1 MASSAG
7 ASRSRHRSRGSS
19 GRTDLAAS
27 VRDRADLEAAVM
39 RQVWERVRL
48 ITSGDAPR
56 PLGHAELDQIIH
68 RVVMQQ
74 LWRIRRQRRPIW
86 RPPSTEEE
94 VADLEATSPVEEV
107 ADLEAPSTVE
117 EVADL
122 EAPSTEEEVTDL
134 EAPSTEKKM

>member
-19 GRTDLAAS
+19 GRTDLALS

-107 ADLEAPSTVE
+107 ASTVEEVADVEAPSTEE

-122 EAPSTEEEVTDL
+122 EAPSTE
-134 EAPSTEKKM
+134 KKM

>member
-1 MASSAG
+1 
-7 ASRSRHRSRGSS
+7 
-19 GRTDLAAS
+19 
-27 VRDRADLEAAVM
+27 M
-39 RQVWERVRL
+39 RQVRERVRL

-107 ADLEAPSTVE
+107 ASTVEEVADLEATSPVEEGASTVEEVADVEVPSTEE

-122 EAPSTEEEVTDL
+122 EAPSTEKKYEV
-134 EAPSTEKKM
+134 

>member
-1 MASSAG
+1 
-7 ASRSRHRSRGSS
+7 
-19 GRTDLAAS
+19 
-27 VRDRADLEAAVM
+27 M
-39 RQVWERVRL
+39 RQVQERVRL

-68 RVVMQQ
+68 RAVQQQ
-74 LWRIRRQRRPIW
+74 LWRIRRRRRPIG

-107 ADLEAPSTVE
+107 ASTVEEVADVEAPSTEE

-122 EAPSTEEEVTDL
+122 EAPSTE
-134 EAPSTEKKM
+134 KKI

>member
-7 ASRSRHRSRGSS
+7 ASRSRPRSRGSS

-48 ITSGDAPR
+48 ITCGDAPR
-56 PLGHAELDQIIH
+56 PLGHTELEQIIH

-86 RPPSTEEE
+86 RPPSMEEE
-94 VADLEATSPVEEV
+94 ADLEATSPVEEV
-107 ADLEAPSTVE
+107 ASTVE

-122 EAPSTEEEVTDL
+122 EAPSTEEEVADL

>member
-1 MASSAG
+1 
-7 ASRSRHRSRGSS
+7 
-19 GRTDLAAS
+19 
-27 VRDRADLEAAVM
+27 M
-39 RQVWERVRL
+39 RQVQERVRL

-94 VADLEATSPVEEV
+94 VADLEA
-107 ADLEAPSTVE
+107 
-117 EVADL
+117 
-122 EAPSTEEEVTDL
+122 
-134 EAPSTEKKM
+134 PSTEKKI

>member
-27 VRDRADLEAAVM
+27 FRDEADLEAAVM
-39 RQVWERVRL
+39 RQVWERIRL
-48 ITSGDAPR
+48 ITCGDDPR
-56 PLGHAELDQIIH
+56 PLDHAELKQLIR

-74 LWRIRRQRRPIW
+74 LWRFGRQRRPIW

-94 VADLEATSPVEEV
+94 VADLEAPSTEEEV
-107 ADLEAPSTVE
+107 ADVEAPSTGE

-122 EAPSTEEEVTDL
+122 EAPSTE
-134 EAPSTEKKM
+134 KKI